1 MTLTFSID
9 IGVNLAIS
17 HSGAIYS
24 VLLVLGRF
32 LLPEV
37 SILIQNQTI
46 LLTKHVYGA
55 KKLLSLSLVSSYYY
69 VFGPKGGASA
79 SIAPPLNPPLE
90 GVPSLRP
97 LSMVVHSI
105 VRAGFAEVVSAEG
118 CSEVCQGSCRCSAC
132 FGDLMG
138 VWQS

>member
-32 LLPEV
+32 LPPEV

-55 KKLLSLSLVSSYYY
+55 KKLLSLVSSYYY

-79 SIAPPLNPPLE
+79 SIAPPLNPPL
-90 GVPSLRP
+90 P
-97 LSMVVHSI
+97 LYQRCVQNIRMIIIHVYCKLD
-105 VRAGFAEVVSAEG
+105 RFA
-118 CSEVCQGSCRCSAC
+118 
-132 FGDLMG
+132 LK
-138 VWQS
+138 

>member
-32 LLPEV
+32 LPPEV

-55 KKLLSLSLVSSYYY
+55 KKLLSLVSSYYY

-79 SIAPPLNPPLE
+79 SIAPPLNPPLLYKQKQT
-90 GVPSLRP
+90 SCKQ
-97 LSMVVHSI
+97 LS
-105 VRAGFAEVVSAEG
+105 EKVSA
-118 CSEVCQGSCRCSAC
+118 S
-132 FGDLMG
+132 
-138 VWQS
+138 